1 MNSDYVEAEFY
12 CVGEMDYITADSVYQ
27 AVLDWYESCY
37 DDSDGRF
44 PIDSEVEVQGYNREV
59 ISQSSKCPSYWLEY
73 ISDNL
78 DENYGCEETWGEYK
92 PSEEAMVHWEKFVNC
107 VLKEYPVSRLK
118 EVGKP
123 FRVNI
128 KEVLG
133 E

>member
-12 CVGEMDYITADSVYQ
+12 CVGEMDYITADSVYR
-27 AVLDWYESCY
+27 AVFDWYENCL
-37 DDSDGRF
+37 DEDEDL
-44 PIDSEVEVQGYNREV
+44 PDAVEVQGYNRKV

-73 ISDNL
+73 ITENL
-78 DENYGCEETWGEYK
+78 DENYGCEETWEQYK
-92 PSEEAMVHWEKFVNC
+92 PSEEAMAHWEKFVNC